1 MHLKIVLWYILLEN
15 SKAGI
20 RMKEKMLR
28 SSHAMGLAVRIVVSV
43 MIIALIIWKYDDF
56 KNIDIRALVEA
67 SSGIVAAVA
76 TILGI
81 YLLKSLVFV
90 VPASLIYIAVGLAF
104 PAHWAILINAV
115 GILIEVSATYLFG
128 IIMGGPYV
136 INKLKKV
143 KYGDKILELHG
154 KNRLSAIFAIR
165 VLPVFPIDIVSLFLG
180 AVRMRY
186 LPYIL
191 LSLGGILPRVILFTI
206 LGDGLYDY
214 VPMQQLA
221 TIAAFLLPVAL
232 IVWVVRYAMKSKK
245 KEDEY
250 GKPPFEAV
258 KESRRYV
265 IFDTDIGPDCD
276 DAGAFAVMAK
286 LAEKYDIRILGAANC
301 TSNKHGTDA
310 LAVLSEHFGLDIP
323 LGEHTGYEI
332 LPDGDK
338 YNKPLAKKYDIK
350 AKNAAPAAEF
360 YKKILSKVENDSVT
374 VISVGPLTNI
384 AEILEKEP
392 KLFNSKVNSIVAMA
406 GKFPSG
412 KEFNIECDI
421 KAAAFVFENF
431 RNVIVCSG
439 FEVGHGIMTG
449 FDEIPENDNPVCDCY
464 EKFLGKK
471 EPPFFRDSWDL
482 TAVQYAFEGNGKY
495 YSLSKPVRITVSDDG
510 TTSAVK
516 DKYSNRYYI
525 VQKAKNAEIADYL
538 NGILAPNGKV
548 DNNDDE
554 MYNNDTENQ

>member
-1 MHLKIVLWYILLEN
+1 MKGKLLK
-15 SKAGI
+15 G
-20 RMKEKMLR
+20 
-28 SSHAMGLAVRIVVSV
+28 SHAIGLAARIIVSV

-67 SSGIVAAVA
+67 SSGVVAAVSA
-76 TILGI
+76 ILGI

-104 PAHWAILINAV
+104 PTHWAILINAV

-128 IIMGGPYV
+128 VIMGGPYV
-136 INKLKKV
+136 VNKLKKV

-154 KNRLSAIFAIR
+154 KNKLSAIFAIR

-186 LPYIL
+186 LPYLI

-214 VPMQQLA
+214 VPMQKLA
-221 TIAAFLLPVAL
+221 TVAAFLLPVAL
-232 IVWVVRYAMKSKK
+232 VIWVVRYAMKSKK
-245 KEDEY
+245 KEEEF
-250 GKPPFEAV
+250 GKPPFEPV
-258 KESRRYV
+258 KDSRRYIV
-265 IFDTDIGPDCD
+265 FDSDIGPDCD
-276 DAGAFAVMAK
+276 DAGAFAVLAK
-286 LAEKYDIRILGAANC
+286 MAEKYDLKILGAANC

-310 LAVLSEHFGLDIP
+310 LAVLAKHFGLDIP

-338 YNKPLAKKYDIK
+338 YNKNLAKKYGVK
-350 AKNAAPAAEF
+350 AKNASPSADF
-360 YKKILSKVENDSVT
+360 YKKILSKVEDDSVT

-406 GKFPSG
+406 GKFPKG
-412 KEFNIECDI
+412 KEFNIECDV
-421 KAAAFVFENF
+421 KAAKFVFENF
-431 RNVIVCSG
+431 ENVIVCSG
-439 FEVGHGIMTG
+439 FEVGNEIMTG
-449 FDEIPENDNPVCDCY
+449 FFETPENDNPVYDCY
-464 EKFLGKK
+464 KDYLGKK
-471 EPPFFRDSWDL
+471 EPPILRDSWDL
-482 TAVQYAFEGNGKY
+482 TAVQYAVEGDGNF
-495 YSLSKPVRITVSDDG
+495 YSLSKPVKITVSDDG
-510 TTSAVK
+510 TTTAEK

-525 VQKAKNAEIADYL
+525 IQKTADGVIAEYL
-538 NGILAPNGKV
+538 NGILNDV
-548 DNNDDE
+548 DNKKDE
-554 MYNNDTENQ
+554 MYNIPAENA

>member
-1 MHLKIVLWYILLEN
+1 
-15 SKAGI
+15 
-20 RMKEKMLR
+20 MKEKLLR
-28 SSHAMGLAVRIVVSV
+28 GSHAMGLAVRIVVSV
-43 MIIALIIWKYDDF
+43 LIIALIIWKYDDF
-56 KNIDIRALVEA
+56 KSIDIRALVEA
-67 SSGIVAAVA
+67 SSGVVAAVT

-104 PAHWAILINAV
+104 PTHWAILINAV

-136 INKLKKV
+136 TDKLKKV

-154 KNRLSAIFAIR
+154 KNKLSAIFAIR
-165 VLPVFPIDIVSLFLG
+165 FLPVFPIDIVSLFLG

-186 LPYIL
+186 LPYLL

-214 VPMQQLA
+214 VPMQKLA
-221 TIAAFLLPVAL
+221 AIAAVLLPVAL
-232 IVWVVRYAMKSKK
+232 VVWVVRYAMKSKK
-245 KEDEY
+245 KEEEY
-250 GKPPFEAV
+250 GKPPFEPV

-286 LAEKYDIRILGAANC
+286 MAEKYDIKILGAANC
-301 TSNKHGTDA
+301 TSNKYGTDA
-310 LAVLSEHFGLDIP
+310 LAVLSEHVGLDIP

-332 LPDGDK
+332 LPDGKK
-338 YNKPLAKKYDIK
+338 YNKPLVKKYDVK
-350 AKNAAPAAEF
+350 AKNVLESAAF
-360 YKKILSKVENDSVT
+360 YKKLLINAEDDSVT

-392 KLFNSKVNSIVAMA
+392 KLFNAKVNSIIAMA

-412 KEFNIECDI
+412 REFNIECDI
-421 KAAAFVFENF
+421 KAASYVFENF
-431 RNVIVCSG
+431 KNVIVCSG
-439 FEVGHGIMTG
+439 FEVGHDIMTG
-449 FDEIPENDNPVCDCY
+449 FDEKPEKDNPVYDCY
-464 EKFLGKK
+464 KNYLGKK
-471 EPPFFRDSWDL
+471 EPPFLRDSWDL
-482 TAVQYAFEGNGKY
+482 TAVQYAFEGDGKY
-495 YSLSKPVRITVSDDG
+495 YSLSKPVKITVAEDG

-525 VQKAKNAEIADYL
+525 IQKAKNAEIADYL
-538 NGILAPNGKV
+538 NGILAENGNV
-548 DNNDDE
+548 DNNNDE
-554 MYNNDTENQ
+554 MYNNDTEDQ

>member
-1 MHLKIVLWYILLEN
+1 
-15 SKAGI
+15 
-20 RMKEKMLR
+20 MKEKLLR
-28 SSHAMGLAVRIVVSV
+28 GSHALGLAARIIVSV
-43 MIIALIIWKYDDF
+43 LVIALIIWKYDEF

-67 SSGIVAAVA
+67 SSGVFAAVA
-76 TILGI
+76 AILGI

-104 PAHWAILINAV
+104 PTHWAILINAV

-136 INKLKKV
+136 VNKLKKI

-186 LPYIL
+186 LPYLL

-214 VPMQQLA
+214 VPMQKLA
-221 TIAAFLLPVAL
+221 AIAAILLPVAL
-232 IVWVVRYAMKSKK
+232 VVWVVRYAIKSGE

-250 GKPPFEAV
+250 GRPPFEPL
-258 KESRRYV
+258 KDSRRYV
-265 IFDTDIGPDCD
+265 VFDTDIGPDCD

-286 LAEKYDIRILGAANC
+286 LAEKYDIKILGAANC
-301 TSNKHGTDA
+301 TSNKYGTDA
-310 LAVLSEHFGLDIP
+310 LAVLSKHFGLDIP

-332 LPDGDK
+332 LADGDK
-338 YNKPLAKKYDIK
+338 YNKPLAKKYDVK
-350 AKNAAPAAEF
+350 AKNVSPSDDF

-392 KLFNSKVNSIVAMA
+392 KLFNAKVNSIVAMA

-421 KAAAFVFENF
+421 KAASYVFENF
-431 RNVIVCSG
+431 KNVIVCSG
-439 FEVGHGIMTG
+439 FEIGQGIMTG
-449 FDEIPENDNPVCDCY
+449 FSEAPESDNPVYDCY
-464 EKFLGKK
+464 KEYLGKK
-471 EPPFFRDSWDL
+471 EPPFLRDSWDL
-482 TAVQYAFEGNGKY
+482 TAVQYAFEGSGDY
-495 YSLSKPVRITVSDDG
+495 YSLSKPMKITVADDG

-525 VQKAKNAEIADYL
+525 VQKAKNKEIADYL
-538 NGILAPNGKV
+538 NGILGNNENV
-548 DNNDDE
+548 DNNNDE
-554 MYNNDTENQ
+554 MYNNDNENENQ

>member
-1 MHLKIVLWYILLEN
+1 
-15 SKAGI
+15 
-20 RMKEKMLR
+20 MKEKLLR
-28 SSHAMGLAVRIVVSV
+28 GSHAIGLAVRIVVSV
-43 MIIALIIWKYDDF
+43 VIIALIIWKYDDF

-67 SSGIVAAVA
+67 SSGVVAAVSA
-76 TILGI
+76 ILGI

-104 PAHWAILINAV
+104 PTHWAILINAV

-128 IIMGGPYV
+128 VIMGGPYV
-136 INKLKKV
+136 VNKLKKI

-154 KNRLSAIFAIR
+154 KNKLSAIFAIR

-186 LPYIL
+186 LPYL
-191 LSLGGILPRVILFTI
+191 LISLGGILPRVILFTV

-214 VPMQQLA
+214 VPMQKLA
-221 TIAAFLLPVAL
+221 TVAAFLLPVAL
-232 IVWVVRYAMKSKK
+232 IIWVVRYATKSKK

-250 GKPPFEAV
+250 GKLPFEPV
-258 KESRRYV
+258 KESRRYI
-265 IFDTDIGPDCD
+265 IFDSDIGPDCD

-286 LAEKYDIRILGAANC
+286 MAQKYDLKILGAVNC
-301 TSNKHGTDA
+301 TSNKYGTDA

-332 LPDGDK
+332 LSDGDK
-338 YNKPLAKKYDIK
+338 YNKPLAKKYDVK
-350 AKNAAPAAEF
+350 AKKASPSAEF
-360 YKKILSKVENDSVT
+360 YKKILSKVEDDSVT

-412 KEFNIECDI
+412 KEFNIECDV
-421 KAAAFVFENF
+421 KAASFVFDNF
-431 RNVIVCSG
+431 KNVIVCSG
-439 FEVGHGIMTG
+439 FEIGDGIKTG
-449 FDEIPENDNPVCDCY
+449 FFETPENDNPVFDCY
-464 EKFLGKK
+464 KYYLGKK
-471 EPPFFRDSWDL
+471 EPPFLRGSWDL
-482 TAVQYAFEGNGKY
+482 TAVQYAIEGNGNF
-495 YSLSKPVRITVSDDG
+495 YSLSKPVKITVADDG
-510 TTSAVK
+510 TTSAEK

-525 VQKAKNAEIADYL
+525 IQKAADGVIAEYL
-538 NGILAPNGKV
+538 NGILNDV
-548 DNNDDE
+548 DNNEDE
-554 MYNNDTENQ
+554 LYNIPEENA